1 MVVKGR
7 FSKKPRKVVQPNRK
21 PPTDKIGKIASL
33 TRMSDK
39 DKALDILH
47 EISLKV
53 APIIRKHNFQVG
65 LLCEFYPKDNRLL
78 GLNVN
83 KGSKICIRLRYPNN
97 NSLFLPMSELIGTML
112 HELTH
117 NLFGPHDDKFYKQLD
132 ELKEEFYDIQIRGS
146 IKSTGYIAF
155 SEMLG
160 GSQNVINHRSSRIQK
175 LSQVKYK
182 SEVNKLGSDLV
193 SGNGKHN
200 NKKVKDTRPLRE
212 IMLEAIQRRL
222 EDNKVC
228 HNENEDDKEKEKLVP
243 DESDLIEIIGDD
255 EDEERAQGQG
265 QEQEQE
271 QEEVGK
277 KEQKSQVVDSVS
289 DKLIKPI
296 GNERIGRP
304 Y

>member
-33 TRMSDK
+33 TKMSDK

-53 APIIRKHNFQVG
+53 APIMRKHNFQVG

-78 GLNVN
+78 GLNIN

-146 IKSTGYIAF
+146 IESTGF
-155 SEMLG
+155 K
-160 GSQNVINHRSSRIQK
+160 N
-175 LSQVKYK
+175 
-182 SEVNKLGSDLV
+182 
-193 SGNGKHN
+193 
-200 NKKVKDTRPLRE
+200 
-212 IMLEAIQRRL
+212 
-222 EDNKVC
+222 
-228 HNENEDDKEKEKLVP
+228 
-243 DESDLIEIIGDD
+243 
-255 EDEERAQGQG
+255 
-265 QEQEQE
+265 
-271 QEEVGK
+271 
-277 KEQKSQVVDSVS
+277 
-289 DKLIKPI
+289 
-296 GNERIGRP
+296 
-304 Y
+304 